1 MNKSVSYEIFKNGST
16 TFFTAT
22 LFFPAVQ
29 KKAVFDLYAFV
40 RVFDDFVD
48 CVPPQK
54 TEFFNLKAE
63 YQAVLNGQSPQN
75 PTSPVSEKHTEVI
88 RNFVQLQKDFNFD
101 QKWIESFF
109 ESMEADLIKTSYA
122 TMQETE
128 HYIYGSAEVIGLM
141 MAKIMKLD
149 SASFPAAQALGKA
162 FQYMNMIRDV
172 ADDLRLG
179 RTYLP
184 IEEYEKYGLSEI
196 SKMEATS
203 KPEQF
208 DKFIQAQT
216 KFYKQWREQAVSG
229 FHFIPGRY
237 LKPIKIALNLF
248 DNTIEEISKNPLVV
262 FERKVKPSKAQIAKT
277 LIKQSLFT

>member
-54 TEFFNLKAE
+54 IEFFNLKAE
-63 YQAVLNGQSPQN
+63 YQGVLSAQSPA
-75 PTSPVSEKHTEVI
+75 SSVSEKHTEVI
-88 RNFVQLQKDFNFD
+88 RNFVQLQNDFDFD

-109 ESMEADLIKTSYA
+109 ESMEADLIKTSYM

-149 SASFPAAQALGKA
+149 SDSFPAAQALGKA

-172 ADDLRLG
+172 ADDLVLG

-184 IEEYEKYGLSEI
+184 VEEYEKYGLTEI
-196 SKMEATS
+196 SKTEATS

-208 DKFIQAQT
+208 DKFIQAQI
-216 KFYKQWREQAVSG
+216 KFYKQWREQAVTG
-229 FHFIPGRY
+229 FHFIPRRY

-248 DNTIEEISKNPLVV
+248 DDTIEEISKNPLVV
-262 FERKVKPSKAQIAKT
+262 FERKVKPSKFQIAT
-277 LIKQSLFT
+277 TVIKQSLFT